1 MLYFFMRYDMIS
13 LEMFG
18 SDIIRVKITGYLKNN
33 TDNEII
39 IFNENGIKN
48 KNKISFLNDN
58 VKYNITNNDNEVI
71 LKRVGN
77 DFINYFKFSINRGIC
92 NYLLKDNN
100 YDVDIDIKTNIID
113 VNDNVIYVKYIII
126 DSDTQY
132 EFKIEINEL

>member
-33 TDNEII
+33 TDSEMI

-71 LKRVGN
+71 LKREGN
-77 DFINYFKFSINRGIC
+77 DFINYFKFNVDSSIC

-113 VNDNVIYVKYIII
+113 VNDNVIYVKYVII
-126 DSDTQY
+126 DSMCEY